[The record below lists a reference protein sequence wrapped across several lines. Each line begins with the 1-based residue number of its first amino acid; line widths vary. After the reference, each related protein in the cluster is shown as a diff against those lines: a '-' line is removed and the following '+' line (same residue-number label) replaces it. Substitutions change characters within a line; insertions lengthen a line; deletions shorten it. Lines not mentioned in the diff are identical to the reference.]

1 MSALC
6 TASAQRQN
14 SLNSHGSF
22 ARHRFN
28 EAGLLCSDDGL
39 LSRAS
44 KDDAAAVTAGVHQ
57 GSLTRPAT
65 LEWTGDRSV
74 LHSSGAACLAT
85 KCLQSQ
91 DNNGW
96 KSVRG
101 KEICFFS
108 DLFPRSVEQL
118 PYVIGF
124 LCHGCASPLPKI
136 GCKHGPQPSG
146 STGGCRNSSMP
157 CKACCQAPQKEDHHK
172 RHGSFKIFLF
182 GFWVKHVRLR
192 YSDGVGSF
200 AS

>member
-1 MSALC
+1 MEGLRRLRVSVQIGGRCRPSNSRRLSSEKASQQDPAHWACVGRAFCSPRGGWFTLVKWFFLGLKWPIDLRPHWSDVTNTHLGSILCWWLMSAVC

-28 EAGLLCSDDGL
+28 GAGLLCSDDGL

-85 KCLQSQ
+85 KCLQS
-91 DNNGW
+91 
-96 KSVRG
+96 
-101 KEICFFS
+101 
-108 DLFPRSVEQL
+108 
-118 PYVIGF
+118 
-124 LCHGCASPLPKI
+124 
-136 GCKHGPQPSG
+136 
-146 STGGCRNSSMP
+146 
-157 CKACCQAPQKEDHHK
+157 
-172 RHGSFKIFLF
+172 
-182 GFWVKHVRLR
+182 
-192 YSDGVGSF
+192 
-200 AS
+200 